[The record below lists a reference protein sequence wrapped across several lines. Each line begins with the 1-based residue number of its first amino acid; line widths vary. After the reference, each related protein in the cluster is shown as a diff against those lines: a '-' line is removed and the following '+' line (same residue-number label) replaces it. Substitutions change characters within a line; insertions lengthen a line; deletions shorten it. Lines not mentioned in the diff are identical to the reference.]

1 MDIVALDASKNELG
15 ICADFINI
23 TEAYIYTENKF
34 IYKMQIRYTDK
45 NWILFRDASYFK
57 DNEVPE
63 VLVSIDKVDVA
74 VDTIIVYGNWGAR
87 SVLESWIR

>member
-15 ICADFINI
+15 ICVDFINM
-23 TEAYIYTENKF
+23 TEAYVYTENKF
-34 IYKMQIRYTDK
+34 VYKMQIRYTDK

-63 VLVSIDKVDVA
+63 VLISIDKVDVA
-74 VDTIIVYGNWGAR
+74 VDTIIIYGNASGE
-87 SVLESWIR
+87 SVLESWIS